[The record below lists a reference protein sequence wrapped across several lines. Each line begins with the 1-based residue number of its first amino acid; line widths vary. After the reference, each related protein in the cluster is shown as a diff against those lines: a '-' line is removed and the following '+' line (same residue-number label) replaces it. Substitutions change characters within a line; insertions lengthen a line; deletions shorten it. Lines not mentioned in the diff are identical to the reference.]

1 MLFQNGDVSITK
13 LQGYGDVAVIY
24 NVMFDF
30 VDVPLRVVII
40 KVDKYN
46 ANIFKIEVEFDIGNI
61 IEALVKIKIVWENN
75 KEE

>member
-1 MLFQNGDVSITK
+1 
-13 LQGYGDVAVIY
+13 
-24 NVMFDF
+24 MFDF